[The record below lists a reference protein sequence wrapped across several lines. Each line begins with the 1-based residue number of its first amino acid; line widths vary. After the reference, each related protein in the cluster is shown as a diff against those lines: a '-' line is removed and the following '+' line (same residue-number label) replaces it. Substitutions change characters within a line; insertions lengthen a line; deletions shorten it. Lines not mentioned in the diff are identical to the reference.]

1 MDVDWDEWDEDFD
14 PPKVEPKSDKN
25 EPNSRQFPPDD
36 EWDDDLDMD
45 TLNTGRFCKIYFSSM
60 QSL

>member
-36 EWDDDLDMD
+36 EWDDDLDME
-45 TLNTGRFCKIYFSSM
+45 TLNTGR
-60 QSL
+60 